1 MPVATLNAEQEEM
14 RNAATM
20 QVRKNFPLS
29 VTNTAMIGGGYV
41 LLLSMVG
48 LVGCSNDSSSHT
60 PGDALATQPPDLIS
74 YWDDSVPVGKPR
86 IVIDRPTAGFVLQ
99 RR

>member
-1 MPVATLNAEQEEM
+1 VAALNAEQEEM
-14 RNAATM
+14 RNAATK

-29 VTNTAMIGGGYV
+29 VTNAAVIGGGYV
-41 LLLSMVG
+41 LRLSMVG

-74 YWDDSVPVGKPR
+74 YWDDSVPAGKPR
-86 IVIDRPTAGFVLQ
+86 IVIDLD
-99 RR
+99 